1 MIKER
6 KEKKTKIHTLLPAP
20 CSLLL
25 VLCSLLFTPC
35 LFAMEWPVENG
46 IMDKNFGWNDNGQPV
61 LGVSFEATG
70 QIMAADQGELLFYS
84 GNDNGASRLPSPLG
98 SWVALD
104 HGGGIISIYSR
115 MEEETNPA
123 PLMQITETVET
134 GYVLGEAGSSGW
146 SGKKGVYFTLF
157 DRKERRWINPAIIVS
172 PNSDSRQPVIQS
184 VRLRNSEGRV
194 IDLSQVRTISQGRY
208 TILVETAETFPG
220 TNRNPLS
227 PFRIICSVNGSETG
241 RLNFETYAA
250 RDGVL
255 MVYRN
260 GLVPVR
266 QIYALYPAYELG
278 EISIT
283 RGQAVLEIIS
293 QNIQGTSRNATYRIT
308 VE

>member
-1 MIKER
+1 MR
-6 KEKKTKIHTLLPAP
+6 KVKSGKKRFL
-20 CSLLL
+20 
-25 VLCSLLFTPC
+25 LCSLFIVHCSL

-46 IMDKNFGWNDNGQPV
+46 IMDKNFGWNDQGQPV
-61 LGVSFEATG
+61 LGVSFVAEG
-70 QIMAADQGELLFYS
+70 QVMAADQGELLFYS
-84 GNDNGASRLPSPLG
+84 GKDNGASRLPSPLG
-98 SWVALD
+98 SWIALD

-115 MEEETNPA
+115 MAEEPGPA
-123 PLMQITETVET
+123 PMQITETIET
-134 GYVLGEAGSSGW
+134 GYVLGEAGISGW
-146 SGKKGVYFTLF
+146 SEKKGVYFTLF

-172 PNSDSRQPVIQS
+172 SASDSRQPIIQA
-184 VRLRNSEGRV
+184 VRLRNSEGRI
-194 IDLSQVRTISQGRY
+194 IDLTSGQVRTISQGRY
-208 TILVETAETFPG
+208 TILVETSETFPG
-220 TNRNPLS
+220 TNRNSLS

-278 EISIT
+278 EIGFT
-283 RGQAVLEIIS
+283 RGQAVIEIIS
-293 QNIQGTSRNATYRIT
+293 QNVQGASRNATYRVA